1 MTHFVIM
8 LTMLNR
14 RLEHFKT
21 LKTHA
26 WYSKLFKKL
35 NTNDI
40 EFCESFLKDR
50 GEMSVNEFEMEV
62 NRLFLTGDKPKRHLE
77 INELLLCCI

>member
-1 MTHFVIM
+1 
-8 LTMLNR
+8 MLNR
-14 RLEHFKT
+14 RLRHFEK

-35 NTNDI
+35 SAKDI
-40 EFCESFLKDR
+40 SFCESFLKEHE
-50 GEMSVNEFEMEV
+50 GMSVNDFEMQV
-62 NRLFLTGDKPKRHLE
+62 NRLFLTGDKPKSHLE